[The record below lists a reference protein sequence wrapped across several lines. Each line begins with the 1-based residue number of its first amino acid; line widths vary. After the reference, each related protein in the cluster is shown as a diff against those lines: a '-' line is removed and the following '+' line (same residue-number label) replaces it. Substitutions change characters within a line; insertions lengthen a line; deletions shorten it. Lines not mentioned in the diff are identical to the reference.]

1 MLKIRNFVIT
11 LLIFGAMRR
20 QKIKKKVLKIF
31 SLYKRYFDEHLSFA
45 VASPFKNLKVVLIS
59 VRL

>member
-1 MLKIRNFVIT
+1 M
-11 LLIFGAMRR
+11 GR
-20 QKIKKKVLKIF
+20 QKIKKKKVLKIF

>member
-31 SLYKRYFDEHLSFA
+31 SLYKKNFDEHLSYGVVF
-45 VASPFKNLKVVLIS
+45 LLYKVVLINI
-59 VRL
+59 